1 MDVFSAAPHHDVLV
15 LVIQVGVLLLVA
27 RMLGEVAQ
35 RLNQPSVVG
44 EILAGIILG
53 PSLLAGFVPEIGEW
67 IVPQNETQGH
77 LLEVVSLIGAMFLLL
92 IIGLETDIRLIK
104 KHARTAMG
112 VSGGGIIV
120 TFATGFV
127 LGQNLPDFLLADTN
141 ERLVFSLFV
150 ATAMSISAIPVI
162 AKVLMDLNLMRRD
175 VGQTII
181 AAGMSD
187 DTIGWILLSIVAG
200 IASGESVTAGSVLQ
214 IVGSVLAFM
223 LVSFTVGRWM
233 VKKVLA
239 YVQDQVQSGDRLL
252 TLVVVLTFL
261 WGAITQA
268 LNLEAVL
275 GAFVMGIIF
284 GTMPRLPDEVHHK
297 LESIALGIFAP
308 IFFAVAGLKV
318 NVINLFEPRLLII
331 TGIVILIATIGKVVG
346 TYIGARYIGGKD
358 HWTSLSFGAG
368 LNARGA
374 MEIIIATIGLRLGIL
389 SQDMFSII
397 VVMAMATSLMAPSA
411 LKWVLSKVKIGA
423 EEEERLKKEEMEA
436 ESIVA
441 GIHRVLLPVRRRDQ
455 EPDKLLTQSIEA
467 QILAKLGKQNDLSV
481 TLMTVAQK
489 DNKQECERYLDE
501 LGKLFEGIEV
511 TKKIVADVKP
521 EKAIL
526 EEVEKDYDLL
536 VLGATEKTA
545 ARRHLFSAFID
556 YVVRV
561 APCPVMIVQPA
572 GESESWNP
580 RRILVPTNGTEAS
593 KNAAELAFSLAKD
606 DGECEVS
613 GLNVIEEARVSSR
626 PYKISESSTVKK
638 EDIAKDIV
646 GELEERG
653 KAYNVKTE
661 AVVEQ
666 GDEVEEVVHDFA
678 KKNKIDLMI
687 LGTNIRPGSNRLYL
701 GLRVENI
708 LDQADCPVVIFN
720 T

>member
-1 MDVFSAAPHHDVLV
+1 
-15 LVIQVGVLLLVA
+15 
-27 RMLGEVAQ
+27 
-35 RLNQPSVVG
+35 
-44 EILAGIILG
+44 
-53 PSLLAGFVPEIGEW
+53 
-67 IVPQNETQGH
+67 
-77 LLEVVSLIGAMFLLL
+77 
-92 IIGLETDIRLIK
+92 
-104 KHARTAMG
+104 
-112 VSGGGIIV
+112 
-120 TFATGFV
+120 
-127 LGQNLPDFLLADTN
+127 LPDFLLADTN

-233 VKKVLA
+233 VKKVLN
-239 YVQDQVQSGDRLL
+239 YVQDQVKSTDRLL

-284 GTMPRLPDEVHHK
+284 GTMPRLPNEVHHK

-318 NVINLFEPRLLII
+318 NVLNLFEPRLLVI
-331 TGIVILIATIGKVVG
+331 TGIVILIATGGKVIG
-346 TYIGARYIGGKD
+346 TYIGARFIGRKD

-397 VVMAMATSLMAPSA
+397 VVMAMATSLMAPTA
-411 LKWVLSKVKIGA
+411 LKWVLKRVKPGK
-423 EEEERLKKEEMEA
+423 EEKERLKKEEMEA
-436 ESIVA
+436 DSLVA
-441 GIHRVLLPVRRRDQ
+441 GIHRVLLPVRRRDASK
-455 EPDKLLTQSIEA
+455 DDISTQTIES
-467 QILAKLGKQNDLSV
+467 QILARLGKKNDLSV
-481 TLMTVAQK
+481 TLMTVAQEG
-489 DNKQECERYLDE
+489 NKKECEKYLDE
-501 LGKLFEGIEV
+501 LGKLFEGVEI
-511 TKKIVADVKP
+511 TKKVVGNVKP

-536 VLGATEKTA
+536 VLGATEKTQE
-545 ARRHLFSAFID
+545 RRHLFSSFID
-556 YVVRV
+556 YIVRV
-561 APCPVMIVQPA
+561 APCPVMIVQPS
-572 GESESWNP
+572 GDIQNWNP
-580 RRILVPTNGTEAS
+580 KRILVPTNGTEAS
-593 KNAAELAFSLAKD
+593 NNAAELAFSLAQD
-606 DGECEVS
+606 DAHCEVT
-613 GLNVIEEARVSSR
+613 GLKVLEDERKTARPFRIDNRGSKNRAVAD
-626 PYKISESSTVKK
+626 
-638 EDIAKDIV
+638 DIAK
-646 GELEERG
+646 ELKEKG

-661 AVVEQ
+661 AIVEQ
-666 GDEVEEVVHDFA
+666 GNEVEDIVLDFA
-678 KKNKIDLMI
+678 KRNDIDLMI
-687 LGTNIRPGSNRLYL
+687 LGTNIRPSSHRLYL
-701 GLRVENI
+701 GPRVENM
-708 LDQADCPVVIFN
+708 LEQAQCAVVVFN